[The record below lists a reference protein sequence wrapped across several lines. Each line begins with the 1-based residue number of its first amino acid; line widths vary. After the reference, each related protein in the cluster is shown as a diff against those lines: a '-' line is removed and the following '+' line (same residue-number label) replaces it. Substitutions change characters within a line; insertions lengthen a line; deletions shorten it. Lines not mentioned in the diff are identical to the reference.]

1 MIHPKIM
8 IHPKMIRIP
17 IFFVS
22 LALAAA
28 ALNLLLLPVHAASID
43 PSGKYELV
51 TPPQPTDTPGKVE
64 VVEVFWF
71 GCPHCFTFLPS
82 MEQYAKNKP
91 DYVAVRHM
99 PAIFRDSWVAHA
111 RAFYTAE
118 LLGVEDKIHRPLF
131 ETIHLRKQPLD
142 TQEELMKFFEGYGV
156 SNEDFNKTYN
166 SFAVETLLRKSQ
178 VMQQRYGVRGTPTV
192 IVNGKYRVSGSLAGS
207 PDDMIKVIEA
217 LVEREKAQLT
227 ASR

>member
-1 MIHPKIM
+1 MN
-8 IHPKMIRIP
+8 RI
-17 IFFVS
+17 FSFLTSVTL
-22 LALAAA
+22 LAFAAM
-28 ALNLLLLPVHAASID
+28 LPLTSVHAAGID
-43 PSGKYELV
+43 PTGKYDLV
-51 TPPQPTDTPGKVE
+51 KPPQPTDTPDKVE
-64 VVEVFWF
+64 VLEVFWY
-71 GCPHCFTFLPS
+71 GCPHCFTFLPT
-82 MEQYAKNKP
+82 MEQYEKSKP

-118 LLGVEDKIHRPLF
+118 LLGVEEQIHRPLF
-131 ETIHLRKQPLD
+131 EAIHLRKQRLD
-142 TQEELMKFFEGYGV
+142 TSEELMTFFAKYGV
-156 SNEDFNKTYN
+156 SNDDFNKTFN

-207 PDDMIKVIEA
+207 PENMIKVVEA
-217 LVEREKAQLT
+217 LVEREHTAKT

>member
-1 MIHPKIM
+1 MMYPTTK
-8 IHPKMIRIP
+8 RISS
-17 IFFVS
+17 FLAALV
-22 LALAAA
+22 LVTGALAVSSAHGA
-28 ALNLLLLPVHAASID
+28 GID
-43 PSGKYELV
+43 PTGKYDLV

-64 VVEVFWF
+64 VVEVFWY

-82 MEQYAKNKP
+82 MEQYTSSKP

-99 PAIFRDSWVAHA
+99 PAIFRDSWAIHA

-118 LLGVEDKIHRPLF
+118 LLGVQEKIHRPLF

-142 TQEELMKFFEGYGV
+142 TREELMKFFEQYGV
-156 SNEDFNKTYN
+156 SNDDFNKTYD
-166 SFAVETLLRKSQ
+166 SFAVESLVRKSQ

-207 PDDMIKVIEA
+207 PEQMIEVIEA
-217 LVEREKAQLT
+217 LVEIEKAQMT